1 MAQLDQMTQVAFSD
15 PHGVPRGADIEVTG
29 ARGVQLGIVNGFRLR
44 RDGEPLSVPL
54 AAQRLMVFLA
64 LQQKPIQ
71 RLYVASM
78 LHTDTSEERATASL
92 RTTLWRL
99 GTLAGVLVSAEGSTL
114 ALASGVCVDLRDITT
129 RARSLIQEPGSYC
142 EEDLTMLTC
151 CGDVLPDWYEDWL
164 QFERER
170 ARQLRLHAL
179 EALSAALLRDRRF
192 GQAAEAA
199 LAAVGADPLRES
211 SHRALISVHLAEGNA
226 GEALGQYQKLRRLLG
241 ERLGITPSPAM
252 DALFDELAPG
262 LRR

>member
-1 MAQLDQMTQVAFSD
+1 MAQGDQTTQVAFGN
-15 PHGVPRGADIEVTG
+15 PYGAPRSADLQVTP
-29 ARGVQLGIVNGFRLR
+29 ARGIQLGIVNGFRLR

-64 LQQKPIQ
+64 LQQNPVH

-78 LHTDTSEERATASL
+78 LRTDTSEERATASL

-114 ALASGVCVDLRDITT
+114 ALASGVCVDLREITT
-129 RARSLIQEPGSYC
+129 RARSLIQEPGSYS
-142 EEDLTMLTC
+142 EEDLTMLAY

-226 GEALGQYQKLRRLLG
+226 GEALSQYRTVRRLLG
-241 ERLGITPSPAM
+241 EHLGIAPSPAM
-252 DALFDELAPG
+252 EALFDEQAPG
-262 LRR
+262 LTR